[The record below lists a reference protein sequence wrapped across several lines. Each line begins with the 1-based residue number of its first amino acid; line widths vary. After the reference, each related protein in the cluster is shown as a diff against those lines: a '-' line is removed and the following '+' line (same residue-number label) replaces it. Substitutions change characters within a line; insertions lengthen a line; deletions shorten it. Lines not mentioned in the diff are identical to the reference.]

1 MTKTS
6 YLVKIYMYMSLMR
19 RQKRQQEH
27 DVKKM
32 YQKQMRKMSTM
43 TDEQKVIH
51 LAHLQARL
59 KPVEENKQSPNLS
72 GKNGEI

>member
-1 MTKTS
+1 MG
-6 YLVKIYMYMSLMR
+6 IAR

-32 YQKQMRKMSTM
+32 YEKQMKLMSTM
-43 TDEQKVIH
+43 TEVQRITH
-51 LAHLQARL
+51 LAHLQSRL